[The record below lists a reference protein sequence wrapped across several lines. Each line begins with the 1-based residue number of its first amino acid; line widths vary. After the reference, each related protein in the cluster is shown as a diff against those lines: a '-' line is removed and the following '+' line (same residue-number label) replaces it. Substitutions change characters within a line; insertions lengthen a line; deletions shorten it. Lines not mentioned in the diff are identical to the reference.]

1 MGRQGPP
8 PREADAGSRRP
19 LRVSRFQET
28 EGEHVETLNE
38 RRRAVAVPG
47 AVLAVFEFG
56 PEPGPDVPTLLLVHG
71 YPDDHRVFLPAIR
84 ELARTHHVVAY
95 DTRNAGAS
103 AVYGPD
109 GDYSLRTLV
118 DDAFAVLAETDA
130 RAVHLVGHDWGSIQ
144 GWAAVQDP
152 RAPGRINRY
161 TSISGPD
168 LGHFS
173 RWVRGRARDPR
184 AWPQLG
190 GQLVRSW
197 YIGAFLV
204 PALPEAAWRLFLTRR
219 YEKTARRAV
228 GSDPIRGLALYRS
241 NFRGRRKPAAEGRV
255 GIPVHVVVP
264 LKDPFLMPAL
274 VEGLESWVDDLTIT
288 KVNGGHWWPATR
300 PADFAALLRQSEAT
314 P

>member
-1 MGRQGPP
+1 
-8 PREADAGSRRP
+8 
-19 LRVSRFQET
+19 
-28 EGEHVETLNE
+28 VESLNE
-38 RRRAVAVPG
+38 RRRTVAVPG

-56 PEPGPDVPTLLLVHG
+56 PEPGPDVPSLLLVHG

-103 AVYGPD
+103 AVEGPG
-109 GDYSLRTLV
+109 GDYSLKALV
-118 DDAFAVLAETDA
+118 DDAFAVLTGVGV

-152 RAPGRINRY
+152 RADGLINRY

-173 RWVRGRARDPR
+173 GWIRGRVRTPG

-190 GQLVRSW
+190 TQLLRSW

-204 PALPEAAWRLFLTRR
+204 PVLPEAAWRLFLTRR
-219 YEKTARRAV
+219 YEKMARRDV
-228 GSDPIRGLALYRS
+228 GNDPVRGLALYRS
-241 NFRGRRKPAAEGRV
+241 NFRRRRTPAAPTRV
-255 GIPVHVVVP
+255 TVPVHVVVP
-264 LKDPFLMPAL
+264 LKDPFLTPAL
-274 VEGLESWVDDLTIT
+274 VEGLESWVDDVTVT
-288 KVNGGHWWPATR
+288 RVDGGHWWPVTR
-300 PADFAALLRQSEAT
+300 PAEFAALLRQPVTT

>member
-8 PREADAGSRRP
+8 PREADAGRRRP

-173 RWVRGRARDPR
+173 RWVRDRARDPR